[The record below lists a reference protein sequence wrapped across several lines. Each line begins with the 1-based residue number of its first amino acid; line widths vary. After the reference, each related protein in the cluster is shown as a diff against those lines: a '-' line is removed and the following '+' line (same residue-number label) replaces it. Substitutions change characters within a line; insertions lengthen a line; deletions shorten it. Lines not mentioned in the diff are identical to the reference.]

1 MLTFDSTTINLY
13 IEIKSMATIQITD
26 QTFEE
31 EVLKSSVP
39 VLVDFLAPWCGPC
52 HIIAPILEE
61 LSEQYTGKIKIAKLN
76 VDENSVAEKYH
87 VMSIPNLKIFK
98 GGQVVDEIVGAVPKA
113 NLEEKI
119 QSNL

>member
-1 MLTFDSTTINLY
+1 
-13 IEIKSMATIQITD
+13 MATIQITD

-39 VLVDFLAPWCGPC
+39 VLVDFWAPWCGPC